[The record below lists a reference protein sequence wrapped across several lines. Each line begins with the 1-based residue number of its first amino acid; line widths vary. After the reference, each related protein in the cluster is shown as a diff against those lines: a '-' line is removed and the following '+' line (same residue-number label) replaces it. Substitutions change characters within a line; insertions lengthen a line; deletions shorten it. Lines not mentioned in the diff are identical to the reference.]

1 MKHLLP
7 ICILLVSLSACQ
19 SKKGFTISGTVK
31 NKKEGT
37 IYLVNLHTEKQ
48 DTLNVTDG
56 TFKIAGVAEEPTPF
70 LIFSPE
76 LLPAQTIFYA
86 NQGSTNIE
94 FTANEPSSVKIK
106 GCKTQKEYEQFT
118 AMTKP
123 LLAQFDSVQMLAMAG
138 KLEQAEVQ
146 NVALSIQK
154 KYEEANLNFVSQ
166 NPGSYVSSL
175 LTYEYFRQ
183 KPQLSVAEKKNYL
196 NKLDKHIQES
206 HFGKKMI
213 ELIDADE
220 ATAIG
225 KAAPTFTLDDVDG
238 KKVDLASFRGKY
250 VLIDF
255 WASWCA
261 PCRAENPNVVAAY
274 KKFRNKNFTILGVS
288 LDENKK
294 QWLAAIAKD
303 KLKWKHVSDLSGW
316 NSSVVGLYN
325 IKSIP
330 SNFLLDPEGK
340 IIGKDLRGVD
350 LENELSNLLK

>member
-1 MKHLLP
+1 MKHILP
-7 ICILLVSLSACQ
+7 ICILLIALSACQ
-19 SKKGFTISGTVK
+19 SKKGFNIKGTVK

-48 DTLNVTDG
+48 DTLAIKDG
-56 TFKIAGVAEEPTPF
+56 KFNLEGVADEPTPF

-76 LLPAQTIFYA
+76 VLPAQTIFYA
-86 NQGSTNIE
+86 DQGSTNIE
-94 FTANEPSSVKIK
+94 FTANEPSTVKIK
-106 GCKTQKEYEQFT
+106 GCKAQEEYESFT
-118 AMTKP
+118 AQTKP

-138 KLEQAEVQ
+138 KLEQADVQ
-146 NVALSIQK
+146 NVALTIQK
-154 KYEEANLNFVSQ
+154 KYEEANLNFVKA

-175 LTYEYFRQ
+175 LVYEYFRQ
-183 KPQLSVAEKKNYL
+183 KPQLSVKEKRNFMSQ
-196 NKLDKHIQES
+196 LDKKIQES

-213 ELIDADE
+213 ELINADE

-225 KAAPTFTLDDVDG
+225 KEAPTFSLDDVDG
-238 KKVDLASFRGKY
+238 NKIDLASFRGKY

-274 KKFRNKNFTILGVS
+274 KKFKNKKFTILGVS

-294 QWLAAIAKD
+294 QWLAAIDED
-303 KLKWKHVSDLSGW
+303 KLRWKHVSDLSGW

-330 SNFLLDPEGK
+330 SNFLLDPPK
-340 IIGKDLRGVD
+340 VRL
-350 LENELSNLLK
+350 